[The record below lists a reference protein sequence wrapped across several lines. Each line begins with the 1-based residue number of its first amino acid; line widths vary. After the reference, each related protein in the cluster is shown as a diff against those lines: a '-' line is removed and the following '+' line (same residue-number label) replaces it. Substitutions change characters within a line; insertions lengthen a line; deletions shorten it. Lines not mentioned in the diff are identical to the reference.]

1 MGPLDR
7 TPSDSAPLG
16 AIEALAWAAFY
27 IYGDKPEDRCIL
39 WSMTLAVAPFADF
52 NALHVA
58 FVAQQ
63 AILTAERG
71 ELTRIS
77 GELAAERA
85 EKARIIEQNDRLRQI
100 IRQLQRMRF
109 GKRSERI
116 DPDQLALALEEL
128 EQAVVS
134 AQAEQ
139 EKRNPVARAERA
151 KGPSQ
156 GRGSLPAHLPR
167 VEVVVEPEDKAC
179 PCCGGAM
186 HVIGEDR
193 SERLDVIPA
202 QHQVIVTRRPKYA
215 CRTCEGAVVQAAAPA
230 RLIEGGLPTE
240 QLVAD
245 VVIRKYA
252 DHCPLYRQAQIL
264 ERQGIAIDRATLA
277 FWVGYASAELKPL
290 WQRLHQ
296 VLLASARLFVDET
309 RAPVLDPGRGRT
321 KTGYFWTLARDDRPC
336 GGIDP
341 PAVLYSYAPGRG
353 AEHAVALLRGFA
365 GVLQT
370 DGYAAYQGLTN
381 PKREGGAVT
390 LAHCWAHVRRKF
402 YDIAQ
407 GSPSPIAAEALR
419 RIAELYKIEAE
430 IRGQGAAAR
439 HAARQERTKAVVEA
453 LKAWLLER
461 LAEVSGKSVI
471 AGAIRYALGLWDGLI
486 RFLDDG
492 RIEIDSNTVERS
504 MRPIALNRKN
514 ALFAGSDQGGE
525 NWALLASLIETCK
538 LNSVNPQPWLT
549 DVLTK
554 LVNNWPNN
562 RLDELMPWAW
572 SAARQA

>member
-1 MGPLDR
+1 MV
-7 TPSDSAPLG
+7 A
-16 AIEALAWAAFY
+16 
-27 IYGDKPEDRCIL
+27 
-39 WSMTLAVAPFADF
+39 MTLAVTPLTDLD
-52 NALHVA
+52 ALHAA

-63 AILTAERG
+63 AVLTAERA
-71 ELTRIS
+71 ELFRVS
-77 GELAAERA
+77 GVLAAERA
-85 EKARIIEQNDRLRQI
+85 EKERVIEQNDRLRQI
-100 IRQLQRMRF
+100 IRQLQRMQF
-109 GKRSERI
+109 GKRSETV
-116 DPDQLALALEEL
+116 DPGQFTLALEEL
-128 EQAVVS
+128 EQAVATVE
-134 AQAEQ
+134 AEQ
-139 EKRNPVARAERA
+139 ERREPAVKSERTRQRGQA
-151 KGPSQ
+151 
-156 GRGSLPAHLPR
+156 RGSLPGHLPR
-167 VEVVVEPEDKAC
+167 IELVVEPADMAC

-193 SERLDVIPA
+193 SERLDVTPA
-202 QHQVIVTRRPKYA
+202 QYQVIVTRRPKYA
-215 CRTCEGAVVQAAAPA
+215 CRSCEGAVVQAAAPA

-245 VVIRKYA
+245 VVVRKYA

-264 ERQGIAIDRATLA
+264 ERQGIEIDRATLA

-290 WQRLHQ
+290 WQRIRET
-296 VLLASARLFVDET
+296 LLGSSRLFVDET

-321 KTGYFWTLARDDRPC
+321 KTGYFWTLARDDRPW
-336 GGIDP
+336 GGQDP

-353 AEHAVALLRGFA
+353 AEHAVALLKGFC

-381 PKREGGAVT
+381 PRRDGGAVT

-402 YDIAQ
+402 YEIAQ
-407 GSPSPIAAEALR
+407 GSPSPIAAEALK
-419 RIAELYKIEAE
+419 RIAVLYQIETE
-430 IRGQGAAAR
+430 IRGQSAETRRAV
-439 HAARQERTKAVVEA
+439 RQDRAKPAVEA
-453 LKAWLLER
+453 LKAWLMER

-471 AGAIRYALGLWDGLI
+471 AGAIRYALGLWEGLV

-504 MRPIALNRKN
+504 MRPVALNRKN
-514 ALFAGSDQGGE
+514 ALFAGSDEGGA

-538 LNSVNPQPWLT
+538 LNSVNPQAWLT

-554 LVNNWPNN
+554 LVNNWPNS

-572 SAARQA
+572 STARPA

>member
-1 MGPLDR
+1 
-7 TPSDSAPLG
+7 
-16 AIEALAWAAFY
+16 
-27 IYGDKPEDRCIL
+27 
-39 WSMTLAVAPFADF
+39 MTLAVAPFADF
-52 NALHVA
+52 DALQTA
-58 FVAQQ
+58 FLAQQ
-63 AILTAERG
+63 AVLTAERA

-85 EKARIIEQNDRLRQI
+85 EKQRVIEQNDRLRHI
-100 IRQLQRMRF
+100 IRQLQRMQF
-109 GKRSERI
+109 GRRSETI
-116 DPDQLALALEEL
+116 DPGQLRLALEEL
-128 EQAVVS
+128 EQAV
-134 AQAEQ
+134 AGAEAEQ
-139 EKRNPVARAERA
+139 EKREPAAKAARAKRH
-151 KGPSQ
+151 GQ

-167 VEVVVEPEDKAC
+167 VEVVIAPEDMAC

-202 QHQVIVTRRPKYA
+202 QYQVIVTRRPKYA
-215 CRTCEGAVVQAAAPA
+215 CRKCAGAVVQAAAPA

-240 QLVAD
+240 QMVAD
-245 VVIRKYA
+245 VVVRKYA
-252 DHCPLYRQAQIL
+252 DHCPLYRQGQIL
-264 ERQGIAIDRATLA
+264 ERQGIVIDRATLA
-277 FWVGYASAELKPL
+277 FWVGYASAELKPV
-290 WQRLHQ
+290 WRRLHE
-296 VLLASARLFVDET
+296 VLLASTKLFVDET

-321 KTGYFWTLARDDRPC
+321 KTGYLWTLARDDRPW
-336 GGIDP
+336 GGTDP
-341 PAVLYSYAPGRG
+341 PAVLYRYAPGRG
-353 AEHAVALLRGFA
+353 AEHAVALLQGFA

-370 DGYAAYQGLTN
+370 DGYAAYQGLTR
-381 PKREGGAVT
+381 PGRDGGTVS

-407 GSPSPIAAEALR
+407 GSPSPIATEALQ
-419 RIAELYKIEAE
+419 RIAILYEIEAE
-430 IRGQGAAAR
+430 IRGQSAAAR
-439 HAARQERTKAVVEA
+439 RAVRQDRTKPAVEA
-453 LKAWLLER
+453 FKAWLLER
-461 LAEVSGKSVI
+461 LAEVSGKSVV

-538 LNSVNPQPWLT
+538 LNAVNPQAWLT

-572 SAARQA
+572 SPTTQA

>member
-1 MGPLDR
+1 
-7 TPSDSAPLG
+7 
-16 AIEALAWAAFY
+16 
-27 IYGDKPEDRCIL
+27 
-39 WSMTLAVAPFADF
+39 MTLAMAPFTDLD
-52 NALHVA
+52 ALRAA

-63 AILTAERG
+63 AALTAERA
-71 ELTRIS
+71 ELSRIS

-85 EKARIIEQNDRLRQI
+85 EKERVIEQNDRLRHL
-100 IRQLQRMRF
+100 IRQLQRMQF
-109 GKRSERI
+109 GKRSETI
-116 DPDQLALALEEL
+116 DPGQFTLALEEL
-128 EQAVVS
+128 EQAVAS
-134 AQAEQ
+134 AEAEQ
-139 EKRNPVARAERA
+139 EKREPAVKRERIERQ
-151 KGPSQ
+151 SQ

-167 VEVVVEPEDKAC
+167 SEVLVEPEDMAC

-202 QHQVIVTRRPKYA
+202 QYQVIVTRRPKYA
-215 CRTCEGAVVQAAAPA
+215 CRSCAGAVVQAPAPP

-240 QLVAD
+240 QLVGD

-264 ERQGIAIDRATLA
+264 ERQGIVIDRATLA

-290 WQRLHQ
+290 WRRIRET
-296 VLLASARLFVDET
+296 LLGSSRLFVDET

-321 KTGYFWTLARDDRPC
+321 KTGYFWTLARDDRPW
-336 GGIDP
+336 GGSDP

-353 AEHAVALLRGFA
+353 AEHAIALLKGFS

-381 PKREGGAVT
+381 PNREGGPVT

-407 GSPSPIAAEALR
+407 GSPSTIAAEALK
-419 RIAELYKIEAE
+419 RIAVLYEIETE
-430 IRGQGAAAR
+430 IRGQNAETRRAV
-439 HAARQERTKAVVEA
+439 RQDRAKPVVEA
-453 LKAWLLER
+453 LRAWFIER

-492 RIEIDSNTVERS
+492 RLEIDSNTVERS

-514 ALFAGSDQGGE
+514 ALFAGSDEGGE
-525 NWALLASLIETCK
+525 NWAFLASLIETCK
-538 LNSVNPQPWLT
+538 LNRVNPQAWLT
-549 DVLTK
+549 DVLAK
-554 LVNNWPNN
+554 LVNNWPNS

-572 SAARQA
+572 NPAKPA